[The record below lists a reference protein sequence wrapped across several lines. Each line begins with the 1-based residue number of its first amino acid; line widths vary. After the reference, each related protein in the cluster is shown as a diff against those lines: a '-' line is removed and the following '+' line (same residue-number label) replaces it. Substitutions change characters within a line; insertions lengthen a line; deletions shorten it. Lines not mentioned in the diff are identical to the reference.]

1 MSDQFHSINRHLLS
15 ELYRDLLKRE
25 PDEAGISGYLSR
37 VVSGSLTLEDVRKD
51 ILGSEEYKD
60 LHHTPEPTPAPE
72 PTPPPAPTEILHGRF
87 LDNGCKFTTHGY
99 LSHMLSDDDCD
110 AIIKYIK
117 DTGGNTLDFYIAND
131 GDYENVGL
139 RIPVRYSLDV
149 EPVWLRRL
157 KKAEAAGLHLNAWMM
172 SDDRFSF
179 FDRSDEGQVRGYW
192 DRVIR
197 GVLKKVNVERLV
209 LGLEIREYL
218 PDDKIV
224 SLGQW
229 LKNRCPD
236 KKICF
241 HTIKGDTALLGQ
253 PWVDEIFFQYSF
265 EHTPERVI
273 ADTKHLLNVFQ
284 KPVIAAEYCMN
295 SNSALGVALG
305 NAAISAG
312 ASGALNGSRKV
323 VNVVP
328 PVLPYFDSIDR
339 VFTDYADN
347 SWVPTQVISPS
358 ASDVANW
365 PRTISLSAVR
375 VNKGGKISFDFKKDT
390 PWQSVDIGS
399 GPSIANVWVLQ
410 KVGGKVV
417 ASTLDYLRPNAP
429 TKDYPGVFV
438 HAGEKLIPPFSFR
451 SGETYGIMI
460 TTLARNNFR
469 TTNERSNIIIFKP

>member
-1 MSDQFHSINRHLLS
+1 MKL
-15 ELYRDLLKRE
+15 
-25 PDEAGISGYLSR
+25 
-37 VVSGSLTLEDVRKD
+37 
-51 ILGSEEYKD
+51 
-60 LHHTPEPTPAPE
+60 
-72 PTPPPAPTEILHGRF
+72 
-87 LDNGCKFTTHGY
+87 
-99 LSHMLSDDDCD
+99 
-110 AIIKYIK
+110 
-117 DTGGNTLDFYIAND
+117 
-131 GDYENVGL
+131 
-139 RIPVRYSLDV
+139 
-149 EPVWLRRL
+149 
-157 KKAEAAGLHLNAWMM
+157 
-172 SDDRFSF
+172 
-179 FDRSDEGQVRGYW
+179 
-192 DRVIR
+192 
-197 GVLKKVNVERLV
+197 
-209 LGLEIREYL
+209 
-218 PDDKIV
+218 
-224 SLGQW
+224 
-229 LKNRCPD
+229 
-236 KKICF
+236 
-241 HTIKGDTALLGQ
+241 
-253 PWVDEIFFQYSF
+253 QYSF

-323 VNVVP
+323 VNAVP

-358 ASDVANW
+358 ASDVAKW